1 MEELKIGSTIQ
12 NGKYMITK
20 VLGAGSFG
28 ISYLATTKLSINGPL
43 GKMEVAANV
52 AIKEFY
58 MRDLNCR
65 VPDKAFVEG
74 TQNPLVND
82 YRQKFRKE
90 AVNLSKL
97 HHKNIVKVIDVFD
110 ENNTTYYV
118 MEYVNGGTLDDYI
131 HVKGKLAEC
140 EALDITVSVGEALAY
155 MHTNKMLHLD
165 MKPRNIMRDTKG
177 NVFLIDFGLSKQ
189 YDKNGEPESST
200 SIGLGTPGYAP
211 IEQANNIQGKTG
223 SIPMTID
230 VYALGATLFKMLT
243 GNTPPFASAILNDGF
258 PSDFLSQ
265 AGVSHAT
272 IMIVE
277 KAMSPM
283 RKQRYQ
289 TIDEMLRDIA
299 AMKKVNS
306 TDGTPDNEETT
317 IMASV
322 DDAKEK
328 VSSKI
333 KVWDKPKY
341 KKPLSKKLLIIGIA
355 VIFLF
360 FWGGFYLYDNTM
372 MYDTESTMS
381 HPQKKTSAPNNGQ
394 KDIDVDIRSNC
405 NIDPSFSYT
414 KEIDLGL
421 PSGTIWAGWNI
432 GASKAEDA
440 GVLYAWGDTI
450 SSKVFKKYFDSSF
463 TRFTLAKGA
472 TSILYSDYDVAHV
485 AWRCGWRMPTKS
497 EFAELCRNCTWR
509 NATYRGCKGIR
520 GKGPNGN
527 TIFFP
532 VTGLVTEDGVIG
544 CTDEPPAGNYFCG
557 ELCDPKEHDH
567 SSYASYVEGESSKS
581 QRAYSFSFYYKGMGH
596 IGCCPRVF
604 GCAIRAV
611 KSQHKGANQSG
622 KSPQKAITRVVKN
635 DIKGKVLSA
644 ER

>member
-1 MEELKIGSTIQ
+1 
-12 NGKYMITK
+12 
-20 VLGAGSFG
+20 
-28 ISYLATTKLSINGPL
+28 
-43 GKMEVAANV
+43 
-52 AIKEFY
+52 
-58 MRDLNCR
+58 
-65 VPDKAFVEG
+65 
-74 TQNPLVND
+74 
-82 YRQKFRKE
+82 
-90 AVNLSKL
+90 
-97 HHKNIVKVIDVFD
+97 
-110 ENNTTYYV
+110 
-118 MEYVNGGTLDDYI
+118 
-131 HVKGKLAEC
+131 
-140 EALDITVSVGEALAY
+140 
-155 MHTNKMLHLD
+155 MLHLD

-355 VIFLF
+355 VIILF
-360 FWGGFYLYDNTM
+360 FGGGFYLYDNTM

-381 HPQKKTSAPNNGQ
+381 HPKKKTSAPNNGQ
-394 KDIDVDIRSNC
+394 KDIDVDIRSSC
-405 NIDPSFSYT
+405 NIDPDFSYT

-440 GVLYAWGDTI
+440 GGLYAWGDTI
-450 SSKVFKKYFDSSF
+450 SRKVFKHYFDSSF
-463 TRFTLAKGA
+463 TEFTLAKGA

-485 AWRCGWRMPTKS
+485 AWGGGWRMPTKS
-497 EFAELCRNCTWR
+497 EFAELCRSCTWR
-509 NATYRGCKGIR
+509 YATYRGSKGIR

-532 VTGLVTEDGVIG
+532 VTGYGNENGVWCRKG
-544 CTDEPPAGNYFCG
+544 DMAEGAYFCG

-567 SSYASYVEGESSKS
+567 SSYASYVEGKSSKS
-581 QRAYSFSFYYKGMGH
+581 QRAYIFSFHYEGMGY
-596 IGCCPRVF
+596 IGCGERIF
-604 GCAIRAV
+604 GYAIRAV
-611 KSQHKGANQSG
+611 KPQHKVSNSSG
-622 KSPQKAITRVVKN
+622 KTSLKSRNNGGKN
-635 DIKGKVLSA
+635 IKDKGLPK

>member
-1 MEELKIGSTIQ
+1 MEELKIGSTLQ
-12 NGKYMITK
+12 NGKYMISK

-58 MRDLNCR
+58 MKDLNCR
-65 VPDKAFVEG
+65 VPDKALVEG

-90 AVNLSKL
+90 AINLSKL

-140 EALDITVSVGEALAY
+140 EALDITMSVGEALAY

-165 MKPRNIMRDTKG
+165 MKPKNIMRDTKG

-243 GNTPPFASAILNDGF
+243 GKIPPFASTVLNDGF
-258 PSDFLSQ
+258 PTDSLSQ
-265 AGVSHAT
+265 SGVSHAT

-299 AMKKVNS
+299 AVKNVNS
-306 TDGTPDNEETT
+306 TDYIPDNEETT

-322 DDAKEK
+322 DDAKEE

-333 KVWDKPKY
+333 KVLDKPKRQ
-341 KKPLSKKLLIIGIA
+341 KPLSKKLLIIGIST
-355 VIFLF
+355 IILF
-360 FWGGFYLYDNTM
+360 FGWGYYLYNNTM
-372 MYDTESTMS
+372 SYGTESIKA
-381 HPQKKTSAPNNGQ
+381 KKTITRKDSNI
-394 KDIDVDIRSNC
+394 DIDDIE
-405 NIDPSFSYT
+405 YT

-440 GVLYAWGDTI
+440 GGLYAWGDTT
-450 SSKVFKKYFDSSF
+450 SRKVFKNYFDSSF
-463 TRFTLAKGA
+463 TKFTLAKGA
-472 TSILYSDYDVAHV
+472 TSILYSDHDVAHV
-485 AWRCGWRMPTKS
+485 AWGDGWRMPTKS
-497 EFAELCRNCTWR
+497 DIEELCRSCTWR
-509 NATYRGCKGIR
+509 KTIYKGSKGIV

-532 VTGLVTEDGVIG
+532 VTGYGNENGVWYRKG
-544 CTDEPPAGNYFCG
+544 SMAEGDYFCG
-557 ELCDPKEHDH
+557 ELCSPKTHDH
-567 SSYASYVEGESSKS
+567 SGYAPDVEKEASLS
-581 QRAYSFSFYYKGMGH
+581 QRACAYEFHYDESGN
-596 IGCCPRVF
+596 IGV
-604 GCAIRAV
+604 GCSYRILGYAIRAV
-611 KSQHKGANQSG
+611 KPQHKGANSSG
-622 KSPQKAITRVVKN
+622 KSSLKAVTTVAKKHQRQR
-635 DIKGKVLSA
+635 SF
-644 ER
+644 

>member
-1 MEELKIGSTIQ
+1 MDELKIGSTLQ
-12 NGKYMITK
+12 DGKYMISK
-20 VLGAGSFG
+20 VLGEGSFG

-58 MRDLNCR
+58 MRNLNCR
-65 VPDKAFVEG
+65 IPDKALVEG

-118 MEYVNGGTLDDYI
+118 MEYVDGGTLDDYI
-131 HVKGKLAEC
+131 HDKGKLDEF
-140 EALDITVSVGEALAY
+140 EALDITASAGKALAY

-165 MKPRNIMRDTKG
+165 MKPKNIMRDTKG

-258 PSDFLSQ
+258 PSDILSQ

-277 KAMSPM
+277 KAMSLM

-328 VSSKI
+328 EASKI
-333 KVWDKPKY
+333 KVGDKPKHQ
-341 KKPLSKKLLIIGIA
+341 KSLSKKLLIIGIPT
-355 VIFLF
+355 IILFLG
-360 FWGGFYLYDNTM
+360 WGYYLYNNTM
-372 MYDTESTMS
+372 IYGTESIKA
-381 HPQKKTSAPNNGQ
+381 KKTITKKDSNI
-394 KDIDVDIRSNC
+394 DIDDIE
-405 NIDPSFSYT
+405 YT

-440 GVLYAWGDTI
+440 GGLYAWGDTT
-450 SSKVFKKYFDSSF
+450 SRKVFKNYFDSSF
-463 TRFTLAKGA
+463 TKFTLAKGA
-472 TSILYSDYDVAHV
+472 TSILYSDHDVAHV
-485 AWRCGWRMPTKS
+485 AWGDGWRMPTKS
-497 EFAELCRNCTWR
+497 DIEELCRSCTWR
-509 NATYRGCKGIR
+509 KTNYKGSKGIV

-532 VTGLVTEDGVIG
+532 VTGYGNENGVWYRKG
-544 CTDEPPAGNYFCG
+544 DMAEGDYFCG
-557 ELCDPKEHDH
+557 ELCSPKTHDH
-567 SSYASYVEGESSKS
+567 SGYASDVEKEASLSHRACAYEFHYEES
-581 QRAYSFSFYYKGMGH
+581 GNIG
-596 IGCCPRVF
+596 IGCSYRIL
-604 GCAIRAV
+604 GYAIRAV
-611 KSQHKGANQSG
+611 K
-622 KSPQKAITRVVKN
+622 PQPKRDKQ
-635 DIKGKVLSA
+635 K
-644 ER
+644 R

>member
-1 MEELKIGSTIQ
+1 MTIEELKIGSTLQ
-12 NGKYMITK
+12 NGKYMISK

-58 MRDLNCR
+58 MKDLNCR
-65 VPDKAFVEG
+65 VPDKALVEG

-90 AVNLSKL
+90 AINLSKL

-118 MEYVNGGTLDDYI
+118 MEYVKGGTLDDYI

-140 EALDITVSVGEALAY
+140 EALDITMSVGEALAY

-165 MKPRNIMRDTKG
+165 MKPKNIMRDTKG

-189 YDKNGEPESST
+189 YNKNGEPESST

-211 IEQANNIQGKTG
+211 IEQANNKQGKTG

-243 GNTPPFASAILNDGF
+243 GKIPPFASTVLNDGF
-258 PSDFLSQ
+258 PSDSLSQ

-289 TIDEMLRDIA
+289 TIDDMLHDIA
-299 AMKKVNS
+299 MVKDVSSA
-306 TDGTPDNEETT
+306 DDDTPDDEETI
-317 IMASV
+317 IMVYV
-322 DDAKEK
+322 DD
-328 VSSKI
+328 
-333 KVWDKPKY
+333 DKPKHQ
-341 KKPLSKKLLIIGIA
+341 KPWSKKKLFVIGITA
-355 VIFLF
+355 IIMF
-360 FWGGFYLYDNTM
+360 FGWVYFLYDNATS
-372 MYDTESTMS
+372 YDMGAKMPPVGKEASASTTAEKNIANS
-381 HPQKKTSAPNNGQ
+381 DFV
-394 KDIDVDIRSNC
+394 DIDDIEY
-405 NIDPSFSYT
+405 P

-421 PSGTIWAGWNI
+421 SSGNIWAGWNI

-440 GVLYAWGDTI
+440 GGLYAWGETTPR
-450 SSKVFKKYFDSSF
+450 KVFKNYFDSSF
-463 TRFTLAKGA
+463 TKYTLAKGA
-472 TSILYSDYDVAHV
+472 TSILHSNHDAAHV
-485 AWRCGWRMPTKS
+485 AWGHGWRMPTKS
-497 EFAELCRNCTWR
+497 EIEELCEGCTWR
-509 NATYRGCKGIR
+509 KTTYKGSKGIV
-520 GKGPNGN
+520 GQGPNGN

-532 VTGLVTEDGVIG
+532 VTGYGNENGIWYRKGVTAEGD
-544 CTDEPPAGNYFCG
+544 YFCG
-557 ELCDPKEHDH
+557 ELCNPKKHDH
-567 SSYASYVEGESSKS
+567 SSYDPIVNEDALQSM
-581 QRAYSFSFYYKGMGH
+581 RAYSYDFHYDGSGNIE
-596 IGCCPRVF
+596 IGCAPRDK

-611 KSQHKGANQSG
+611 KPQPKEPTTG
-622 KSPQKAITRVVKN
+622 KSPHESSNKGAKI
-635 DIKGKVLSA
+635 DIDHYGL
-644 ER
+644 